1 MSEKHK
7 SSSEEQVIAEQYI
20 FEATQRLAALLR

>member
-20 FEATQRLAALLR
+20 FEAVEKRFQI